1 MLKRE
6 LLRVVLLGIVGVFVA
21 LYLYYT
27 KEYTVSNLYIVP
39 LYVIGMVYAGKYL
52 VKMILSWSR
61 TYLSSQMTSLV
72 VNPLWGSIICIIVF
86 LVGLYLIIHY
96 GWILG
101 IVRCLYQLGSAFM
114 MDMDIRNAQNGE
126 GY

>member
-114 MDMDIRNAQNGE
+114 MDLDIRNAQNGE

>member
-27 KEYTVSNLYIVP
+27 KAYTVSNLYIIP

-114 MDMDIRNAQNGE
+114 TDLDIRNAQNGE